1 MLTTLVLLNVAKRP
15 ISTIIGFLSVDSKE
29 RKEKKMS
36 DLDEM
41 ELDYTRLHN
50 GLCGTEELKQLEKKY
65 KKYKVAVK
73 IMEELKKRE
82 KRKIV

>member
-1 MLTTLVLLNVAKRP
+1 MLTTLVLLNVAKRF
-15 ISTIIGFLSVDSKE
+15 ISTIIGFLSANSKE

-36 DLDEM
+36 DLDDV

-50 GLCGTEELKQLEKKY
+50 GLCGTEELKQLGEKY
-65 KKYKVAVK
+65 KKYKIAVK
-73 IMEELKKRE
+73 IAEELEKRE